1 MAVSPN
7 DVLVPLVDKLNKETT
22 ECVNVVEN
30 LAMAFESSKYVYTE
44 KPYER
49 YDLWSVRG
57 RDKVYKRVQDMISE
71 AKVNVF
77 FTTTANGLVRIYK
90 AQSEVLEKAA
100 QRGAKVKVVAPV
112 NQGNASV
119 ARELAEIIFLED
131 IPDDTNVNAGQ
142 DVATWTNDPLLVKSH
157 EKIFET
163 IWSTLQPKEVMKAK
177 AR

>member
-1 MAVSPN
+1 RDRNVTGVQTCALPIF
-7 DVLVPLVDKLNKETT
+7 PLVDKLNKETT

-30 LAMAFESSKYVYTE
+30 LAMAFESEKYVYTD

-77 FTTTANGLVRIYK
+77 FTTTANGPVRVYK

-112 NQGNASV
+112 NQGN
-119 ARELAEIIFLED
+119 E
-131 IPDDTNVNAGQ
+131 
-142 DVATWTNDPLLVKSH
+142 
-157 EKIFET
+157 
-163 IWSTLQPKEVMKAK
+163 
-177 AR
+177 

>member
-1 MAVSPN
+1 M
-7 DVLVPLVDKLNKETT
+7 D
-22 ECVNVVEN
+22 
-30 LAMAFESSKYVYTE
+30 FESSKNVYTE

-112 NQGNASV
+112 NQGNPTV
-119 ARELAEIIFLED
+119 AKELPELNE
-131 IPDDTNVNAGQ
+131 
-142 DVATWTNDPLLVKSH
+142 VKNITVPIS
-157 EKIFET
+157 
-163 IWSTLQPKEVMKAK
+163 P
-177 AR
+177 

>member
-1 MAVSPN
+1 
-7 DVLVPLVDKLNKETT
+7 
-22 ECVNVVEN
+22 
-30 LAMAFESSKYVYTE
+30 VYTE

-57 RDKVYKRVQDMISE
+57 RDKVYKRIQDMISE

-119 ARELAEIIFLED
+119 ARELAEVIEVRNITVPIMHFASADSAEIMFLED

-163 IWSTLQPKEVMKAK
+163 IWSTLQPKEVIKAK